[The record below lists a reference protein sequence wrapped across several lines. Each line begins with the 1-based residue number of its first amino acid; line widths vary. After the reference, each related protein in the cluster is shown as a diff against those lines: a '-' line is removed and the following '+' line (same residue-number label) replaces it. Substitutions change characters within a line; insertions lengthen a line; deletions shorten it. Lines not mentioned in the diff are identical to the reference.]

1 MTYVEDHAS
10 RAMDRFRIR
19 ILDKGNVVAVSSM
32 MSPAAA
38 NAVTLE
44 GGNVFVPHRNGSS
57 K

>member
-1 MTYVEDHAS
+1 
-10 RAMDRFRIR
+10 MDRFRIR
-19 ILDKGNVVAVSSM
+19 ILDKDGNVVAVSSM